1 MLYFY
6 NEYVFQGRVQNPV
19 KMELFVKTIKGS
31 QLLNIQ
37 TKTSILDAL
46 LVSECTSMIETF
58 CW

>member
-6 NEYVFQGRVQNPV
+6 NEYVFQRRVQNPV

-37 TKTSILDAL
+37 TKTSILDP
-46 LVSECTSMIETF
+46 
-58 CW
+58 